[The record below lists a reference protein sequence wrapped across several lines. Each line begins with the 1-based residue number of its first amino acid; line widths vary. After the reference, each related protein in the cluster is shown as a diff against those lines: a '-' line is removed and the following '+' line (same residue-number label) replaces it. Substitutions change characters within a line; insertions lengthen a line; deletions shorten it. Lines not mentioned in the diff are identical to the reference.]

1 MMHRA
6 GIRPDGPS
14 LSIGDRPAQEAKTD
28 RLDLPPK
35 TDMACT
41 IPAVATGLEAVVL
54 LALKQSSLPRDVD
67 LAKGLTG
74 PPARRRPSLHDA
86 V

>member
-1 MMHRA
+1 MTHRA

-14 LSIGDRPAQEAKTD
+14 LSIGDRTAPKAKTD

-41 IPAVATGLEAVVL
+41 IPAVDPGLEAVVV
-54 LALKQSSLPRDVD
+54 LARKQSPLPRDVD

-74 PPARRRPSLHDA
+74 PPARRRPSLHHA
-86 V
+86 E